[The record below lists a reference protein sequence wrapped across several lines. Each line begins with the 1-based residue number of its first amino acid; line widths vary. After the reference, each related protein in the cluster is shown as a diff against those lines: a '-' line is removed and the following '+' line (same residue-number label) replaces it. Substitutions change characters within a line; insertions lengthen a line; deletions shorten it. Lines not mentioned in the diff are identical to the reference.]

1 MDQSGRLVYSQIR
14 GLIKDTIVHRTIEE
28 NRTKVSTEF
37 LPLGVWQTR
46 GFDIQMIAAY
56 NRKEWNDACG
66 WTYAVPLKSI
76 SWEQAEIQAEETIQS
91 AERNVTAKKSK
102 NKGKPDPELQLDS
115 EEDSADE
122 NAAAEKAAAEKAAA
136 EKAAQEA
143 ALKLGKKNKEKEAE
157 KEKQKEATLIK
168 KHNATTHGLASKA
181 VTALTA
187 HRDVL
192 AALQKSATY
201 ASSPVFLQERLQKA
215 FNDCADYL
223 AQSDAVVKQLKKCSK
238 NNARLPEITF
248 SLNDLNSCVKNMKG
262 LEADFKNMAKLC
274 QGRP

>member
-1 MDQSGRLVYSQIR
+1 MSAWTPEQRLNFWKRSSTCVDESGRLVYSQIR
-14 GLIKDTIVHRTIEE
+14 GLIKDTMVHRTVEE

-143 ALKLGKKNKEKEAE
+143 ALKLGKKTKRR
-157 KEKQKEATLIK
+157 KQKRK
-168 KHNATTHGLASKA
+168 SK
-181 VTALTA
+181 
-187 HRDVL
+187 RR
-192 AALQKSATY
+192 Q
-201 ASSPVFLQERLQKA
+201 P
-215 FNDCADYL
+215 
-223 AQSDAVVKQLKKCSK
+223 
-238 NNARLPEITF
+238 
-248 SLNDLNSCVKNMKG
+248 
-262 LEADFKNMAKLC
+262 
-274 QGRP
+274 